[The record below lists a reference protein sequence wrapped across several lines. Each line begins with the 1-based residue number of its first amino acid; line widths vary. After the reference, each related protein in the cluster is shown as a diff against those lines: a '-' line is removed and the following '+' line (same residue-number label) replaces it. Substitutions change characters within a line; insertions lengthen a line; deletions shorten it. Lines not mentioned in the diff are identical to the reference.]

1 MQKGLDP
8 LLNGP
13 SCRFCINIKH
23 NAMLKI
29 YSHIYFMFRGTKP
42 LQHHLV
48 IALLMLF
55 MFIPLF
61 SCKSDKTSANISV
74 QQASTQMGTE
84 TQSAAYSVEIIPE
97 NPNRRSTLQLIPKGF
112 SLSDARISWLIN
124 GIADPEAV
132 SGYYQPSKASRGD
145 VIEARVAF
153 KGKEIISSKAQMVNT
168 PPEVTQVRLLP
179 ETFRAGDKLRVEPI
193 AVDDD
198 GDSVAFTYEWTVNG
212 EPAGKEPALAHTPR
226 KGDFISVTITPF
238 DGTDSGK
245 PVTVQRT
252 INNMPPV
259 IIDHN
264 DFSFEG
270 NVYTYQVKA
279 YDADGDKLTYS
290 LEGQPADM
298 TIDPETGLI
307 KWVVP
312 AEFKGKKDVTVRV
325 SDGNNGT
332 ARYSLAVTIR

>member
-1 MQKGLDP
+1 
-8 LLNGP
+8 
-13 SCRFCINIKH
+13 
-23 NAMLKI
+23 MLKI
-29 YSHIYFMFRGTKP
+29 NYRIYSIFRRAKP

-48 IALLMLF
+48 ITLLMLF
-55 MFIPLF
+55 MSIPLF
-61 SCKSDKTSANISV
+61 SCKSDKTSANSAV
-74 QQASTQMGTE
+74 QQTSNRMGAA
-84 TQSAAYSVEIIPE
+84 TQSASYSVEITPE
-97 NPNRRSTLQLIPKGF
+97 DPNRRSTLQLIPKGF

-145 VIEARVAF
+145 AIEARVAF
-153 KGKEIISSKAQMVNT
+153 KDKEIFSNKVQMANT

-179 ETFRAGDKLRVEPI
+179 ETFRTGDKLRVEPI

-198 GDSVAFTYEWTVNG
+198 GDSVTFTYVWTVNG
-212 EPAGKEPALAHTPR
+212 EPAGKESALARTPR
-226 KGDFISVTITPF
+226 KGDLISVAITPF

-245 PVTVQRT
+245 TVTVQRT

-279 YDADGDKLTYS
+279 YDDDGDKLTYS

-312 AEFKGKKDVTVRV
+312 AEFKGKKDVTVLV